1 MKSQQNRIELVTRPV
16 SLQGIPVDDL
26 LLTRES
32 EDNMADLAGNAM
44 TSTVVGTCIMAAL
57 VLASEGGNISCNK
70 KEEKDQEEMEVDKET
85 QDQTM
90 TGEDQLVS
98 KPLSLATDGKAC
110 LNTLCQAAK
119 LSSRRCFCE
128 GREQVC
134 H

>member
-57 VLASEGGNISCNK
+57 VLASEGGNIPCNK

-110 LNTLCQAAK
+110 LDTLCQAAK